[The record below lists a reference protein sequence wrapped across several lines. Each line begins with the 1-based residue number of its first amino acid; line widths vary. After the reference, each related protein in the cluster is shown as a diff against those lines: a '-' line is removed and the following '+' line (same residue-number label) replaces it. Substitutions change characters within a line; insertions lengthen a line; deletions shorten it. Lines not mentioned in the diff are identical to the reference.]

1 MKKNIKNGFTL
12 IELMAVIIILGVV
25 GLIVY
30 PVAVDSI
37 NNSKKKLY
45 AEQVERILA
54 AADNWATKNISSLPN
69 EGETK
74 KLTIEEL
81 KTAGL
86 LKNESIKN
94 PLKSTDEM
102 TADIIIYYD
111 AEYNQYISVYCDT
124 VYGENYYKDAT
135 EFNTVKTKCAS

>member
-1 MKKNIKNGFTL
+1 MVHSYKLGGLN
-12 IELMAVIIILGVV
+12 IIIDVYSGSIHVV
-25 GLIVY
+25 DDATFDIIEMY
-30 PVAVDSI
+30 E
-37 NNSKKKLY
+37 NNSQEEIKAFILEKY
-45 AEQVERILA
+45 PNDSEVSAEAIDQCFEQL
-54 AADNWATKNISSLPN
+54 
-69 EGETK
+69 
-74 KLTIEEL
+74 EEL

-135 EFNTVKTKCAS
+135 EFNTVKTKCAN